1 MSRYAINSKK
11 LPKAGPYSHA
21 VAVKGLVYFSGQVG
35 LDPKTGKLV
44 GPDVTAQTQQ
54 AFKNVAAALK
64 EAECDFD
71 DVIKV
76 NIFLTDMNDFAAMN
90 AVMAEVFEE
99 PYPARTTIGV
109 ASLPIGAKVEI
120 EVIAENGPLTP

>member
-1 MSRYAINSKK
+1 MSRYGIDAKK

-21 VAVKGLVYFSGQVG
+21 VATKGLVYFSGQVG
-35 LDPKTGKLV
+35 TDPKTGKLV
-44 GPDVTAQTQQ
+44 GPDITAQTKQT
-54 AFKNVAAALK
+54 FKNIAMALK

-76 NIFLTDMNDFAAMN
+76 NVYMSDLNDFAAMN
-90 AVMAEVFEE
+90 AVMADVFTE

-109 ASLPIGAKVEI
+109 AALPLGARVEI
-120 EVIAENGPLTP
+120 EVVCENGPLTP